1 MVNVNIPM
9 RLLPQVLDLV
19 VKEYAKLLDKEIK
32 TEADLSTAKFRL
44 SELTNELKGKDE
56 RIAFLE
62 REIAEKDNF

>member
-44 SELTNELKGKDE
+44 SELTNELKGKNE
-56 RIAFLE
+56 RIEYLE
-62 REIAEKDNF
+62 REVADKGNF

>member
-32 TEADLSTAKFRL
+32 AEADLSTAKFRL
-44 SELTNELKGKDE
+44 SELTNELKGKNE
-56 RIAFLE
+56 RIEYLE
-62 REIAEKDNF
+62 REVAEKDNF

>member
-44 SELTNELKGKDE
+44 SELTNVLKGKNE
-56 RIAFLE
+56 RIEYLE
-62 REIAEKDNF
+62 REVAEKDNF